1 MMKRIQIIFLLS
13 ICFYV
18 NRVAA
23 QKRFKDEVFS
33 SIDSV
38 NNIQYGEATNIKGN
52 KEKLL
57 LDVIMPPKGDSLKYR
72 PLLIF
77 IHGGG
82 FQNNSKNG
90 SYSSM
95 VCNSF
100 AKRGYVTATIDYRL
114 GVEKSGYEEGKE
126 AKTNKDYAEALYRA
140 QQDGR
145 AAIRFFRKHADEY
158 GIDTNQIFITG
169 SSAGSKT
176 CLAIAYMNENEIPA
190 DVNQKKWGTLEGNS
204 GNEGYSSK
212 VKGVMN
218 NWGAMINYK
227 WIQKGDVP
235 LFNTAGT
242 LDKTVPYD
250 SSYDY
255 HSFKYGPAILYNQCV
270 SLGIQTGLRP
280 FIGLGHT
287 LDNKKLS
294 QDSAV
299 NEMGDWLYTQLAIV
313 KSKNEEGVLRYEA
326 DINKFDS
333 LNRVEHHSDSAL
345 LFLGSSYIRFWTNIR
360 KDLDYPDIIHRGFG
374 GSNLRDVAYYVK
386 RIVYPH
392 HPKAIYMYVG
402 NDIVDAEKDKSPL
415 QVFELFKY
423 TVDLIRQKFPTT
435 PITWLQISPSEKRWG
450 AWDKVQA
457 ANKLIEDYCNSA
469 SNLYTINFSKSFL
482 GADGLPIKNLYRDDK
497 LHYND
502 AGYVIW
508 GNAIKEE
515 VKRIAHTS
523 TK

>member
-100 AKRGYVTATIDYRL
+100 AKRGYVTSTIDYRL

-145 AAIRFFRKHADEY
+145 AAIRFFRKHAEEY

-190 DVNQKKWGTLEGNS
+190 DVNQKKWGSLEGNS

-212 VKGVMN
+212 VNGVMN
-218 NWGAMINYK
+218 AWGAMIDYK

-242 LDKTVPYD
+242 EDKTVPHD

-255 HSFKYGPAILYNQCV
+255 HGFKYGPYILFQHCLT
-270 SLGIQTGLRP
+270 LGIPSGWRP
-280 FIGLGHT
+280 FNGAGHT
-287 LDNKKLS
+287 LDNNKTK
-294 QDSAV
+294 QDSCVQSLAA
-299 NEMGDWLYTQLAIV
+299 WLYTQLNIN
-313 KSKNEEGVLRYEA
+313 KGKNNEGVFRWEK
-326 DINKFDS
+326 DMKTFDS
-333 LNRVEHHSDSAL
+333 LNAVEKYPEDAIM
-345 LFLGSSYIRFWTNIR
+345 FVGSSYIRFWKNIR
-360 KDLDYPDIIHRGFG
+360 QDVQYNDIIHRGFG
-374 GSNLRDVAYYVK
+374 GSNLSDVAYYIK
-386 RIVYPH
+386 RILYPH
-392 HPKAIYMYVG
+392 HPKAIFIYVG
-402 NDIVDAEKDKSPL
+402 NDITAIEKDKSPD
-415 QVFELFKY
+415 QVLELYKY
-423 TVDLIRQKFPTT
+423 IVKTIREKYPIT
-435 PITWLQISPSEKRWG
+435 PITWLAISPCEKRWS
-450 AWDKVQA
+450 AWDKVQQ
-457 ANKLIEDYCNSA
+457 ANNLVKAFIESQ
-469 SNLYTINFSKSFL
+469 SNLYYIDAGPQFI
-482 GADGLPIKNLYRDDK
+482 GADGKPNPIYYRDDK

-502 AGYVIW
+502 EGYKLW
-508 GNAIKEE
+508 GKSIKES
-515 VKRIAHTS
+515 VNKIT
-523 TK
+523 TGK